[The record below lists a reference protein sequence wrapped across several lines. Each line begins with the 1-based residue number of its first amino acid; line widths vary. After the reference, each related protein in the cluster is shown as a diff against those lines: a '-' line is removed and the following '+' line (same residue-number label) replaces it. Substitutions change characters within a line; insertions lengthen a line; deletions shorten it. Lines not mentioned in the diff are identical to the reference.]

1 MIHLIVI
8 GRTGQLASELQQL
21 PLPPGWRL
29 TSTDRQTLDLMRP
42 ELFAA
47 VLQGLK
53 PDLIINAAAY
63 TAVDQAESEPDIAMQ
78 VNAQAPGELARVS
91 ADMEI
96 PFIHVSTDYVFSGQG
111 GPWLESSSTEPLN
124 IYGLSKRAGERAV
137 MKANAK
143 SVIVRTSW
151 IFSSFGR
158 NFVKT
163 MVRLGAGHGEI
174 PVVADQYGGP
184 TAARDVA
191 VALLKIAQTL
201 IETPENAKPGVFHF
215 CGTPTTTWAGL
226 AEAVFDQSDTGKSR
240 GQVKPVSSTESNS
253 SAARPLNAELDCT
266 LIRDVYGIEQPD
278 WRLALPRILQQLKHL
293 SASARSN

>member
-111 GPWLESSSTEPLN
+111 GPWLENSSTEPLN

-215 CGTPTTTWAGL
+215 CGTPTTTWARL

>member
-1 MIHLIVI
+1 MIHLVVI

>member
-1 MIHLIVI
+1 MIHLVVT

-29 TSTDRQTLDLMRP
+29 TCTDRQTLDLMRP
-42 ELFAA
+42 ELFAE

-78 VNAQAPGELARVS
+78 VNAAAPGELARVT

-96 PFIHVSTDYVFSGQG
+96 PFIHVSTDYVFSGKG
-111 GPWLESSSTEPLN
+111 GPWLESSSTEPVN
-124 IYGLSKRAGERAV
+124 TYGLTKRAGERAV
-137 MKANAK
+137 MKANTRG
-143 SVIVRTSW
+143 VIVRTSW
-151 IFSSFGR
+151 IFSRFGR

-163 MVRLGAGHGEI
+163 MARLAAGHGEI

-184 TAARDVA
+184 TAAHDVA

-201 IETPENAKPGVFHF
+201 VETPEKAKPGVFHF

-226 AEAVFDQSDTGKSR
+226 AQAVFDHAGTGTSTSR
-240 GQVKPVSSTESNS
+240 VKPISSAEFDS
-253 SAARPLNAELDCT
+253 SAARPLNGELVCT
-266 LIRDVYGIEQPD
+266 LIRDVYGIDQPD
-278 WRLALPRILQQLKHL
+278 WRLALPRVLQQLKHL

>member
-96 PFIHVSTDYVFSGQG
+96 PFIHVSTDYVFSGQS
-111 GPWLESSSTEPLN
+111 GPWLENSSTEPLN
-124 IYGLSKRAGERAV
+124 IYGLSKRTGERAV

-151 IFSSFGR
+151 IFSSF
-158 NFVKT
+158 
-163 MVRLGAGHGEI
+163 AG
-174 PVVADQYGGP
+174 
-184 TAARDVA
+184 
-191 VALLKIAQTL
+191 
-201 IETPENAKPGVFHF
+201 
-215 CGTPTTTWAGL
+215 
-226 AEAVFDQSDTGKSR
+226 
-240 GQVKPVSSTESNS
+240 
-253 SAARPLNAELDCT
+253 
-266 LIRDVYGIEQPD
+266 
-278 WRLALPRILQQLKHL
+278 IL
-293 SASARSN
+293 

>member
-111 GPWLESSSTEPLN
+111 GPWLENSSTEPLN

-163 MVRLGAGHGEI
+163 MVRLGAEHGEI

-240 GQVKPVSSTESNS
+240 GQVKPVSSAESNS

>member
-111 GPWLESSSTEPLN
+111 GPWLENSSTEPLN

-163 MVRLGAGHGEI
+163 MVRLGAEHGEI

-191 VALLKIAQTL
+191 VALLKIAQNT
-201 IETPENAKPGVFHF
+201 H
-215 CGTPTTTWAGL
+215 
-226 AEAVFDQSDTGKSR
+226 
-240 GQVKPVSSTESNS
+240 
-253 SAARPLNAELDCT
+253 
-266 LIRDVYGIEQPD
+266 
-278 WRLALPRILQQLKHL
+278 
-293 SASARSN
+293 

>member
-1 MIHLIVI
+1 MIHLVVI

-174 PVVADQYGGP
+174 PVLADQYGGP